1 MLTESPS
8 AFIRR
13 RLAGIYPP
21 HEIQSLTRL
30 ILEDG
35 LGIPMLDFYSGKVKE
50 LSEDKELILRKIL
63 DRMIA
68 NEPVQYILGKTE
80 FEGRPFHTAPGVLI
94 PRPETEELV
103 DWIASAEHPRHILD
117 IGTGSGCIAISL
129 AGFFPDTRVEAWD
142 ISREALQ
149 ISTENNR
156 LNKTNVLFVERDV
169 LTYHPGKNETDL
181 FDIIVSNPPYV
192 TEKEKATME
201 KNVLDWEPAT
211 ALFVPDNDPLRFYRC
226 IARLGRTL
234 LSPGGKL
241 YFEINWM
248 FAGEMKDMLE
258 EEGYTGIEVRTDLFG
273 RKRMMRADLSQK
285 STKN

>member
-8 AFIRR
+8 VFIRR

-149 ISTENNR
+149 IAAGNNR

-285 STKN
+285 PTKN